1 MNIFR
6 KNYFL
11 LEIYQR
17 VKTKPLRLLWR
28 LLSTVCYINNSVFSH
43 FETISAQMKI
53 ILNSLTANIM
63 SFCSW
68 FLMQDIRVR
77 LEVSLQPAIKLRCFP
92 ECSRLQLVLFW
103 KKEKWRWKATC
114 QNFLYVVMWFLT
126 GFAKHHS
133 LQYMIL
139 CSYKFCMD
147 YFPEDGMLWTAHLP
161 VCTVLVKS
169 HRTKHRRRIKTSKT
183 RSRASKSGSS
193 KVILIIKAQC

>member
-11 LEIYQR
+11 LEIYQW
-17 VKTKPLRLLWR
+17 VKTKPLRLHWR
-28 LLSTVCYINNSVFSH
+28 LLSTVCYINNYFFGH
-43 FETISAQMKI
+43 FENISVQIKI
-53 ILNSLTANIM
+53 LLNSLTANIM

-92 ECSRLQLVLFW
+92 ECLRLQLVLFW
-103 KKEKWRWKATC
+103 KKEKWQWKATC

-133 LQYMIL
+133 LQYMML
-139 CSYKFCMD
+139 CSYKFVWITFQRM
-147 YFPEDGMLWTAHLP
+147 
-161 VCTVLVKS
+161 VCYGRHTYLY
-169 HRTKHRRRIKTSKT
+169 
-183 RSRASKSGSS
+183 
-193 KVILIIKAQC
+193 AQCLLSHIAQNTEGGSKLQRLGQELQNRAVQRWF

>member
-1 MNIFR
+1 MMCMVIEKLVKFTFSQNKLRFWLKVWLVHLKPQYKMNIFR
-6 KNYFL
+6 KNDFL

-103 KKEKWRWKATC
+103 KKEKWQWKATF
-114 QNFLYVVMWFLT
+114 QNFLYVE
-126 GFAKHHS
+126 
-133 LQYMIL
+133 I
-139 CSYKFCMD
+139 
-147 YFPEDGMLWTAHLP
+147 
-161 VCTVLVKS
+161 
-169 HRTKHRRRIKTSKT
+169 
-183 RSRASKSGSS
+183 
-193 KVILIIKAQC
+193 

>member
-6 KNYFL
+6 KNDFL
-11 LEIYQR
+11 LEIYQW
-17 VKTKPLRLLWR
+17 VKTKPLRLHWR
-28 LLSTVCYINNSVFSH
+28 LLSTVCYINNYFFGH
-43 FETISAQMKI
+43 FENISVQIKI
-53 ILNSLTANIM
+53 LLNSLTANIM

-103 KKEKWRWKATC
+103 KKEKWQWKATC

-133 LQYMIL
+133 LQYMML
-139 CSYKFCMD
+139 CSYKF
-147 YFPEDGMLWTAHLP
+147 LWITFQRM
-161 VCTVLVKS
+161 VCYGQHTYLY
-169 HRTKHRRRIKTSKT
+169 
-183 RSRASKSGSS
+183 
-193 KVILIIKAQC
+193 AQCLLNHIAQNTEGGSKLQRLGQELQNRAVQRWF